1 MKRFIFAVAAV
12 LFFNSAANAQK
23 VFTKNGL
30 VSFFSTTKMEDIKA
44 DNNQVLCVL
53 NTQTGDLQ
61 FSLLTKGFHFA
72 KALMEEHF
80 NENYIESSKFPKATF
95 KGIAGDISKIDFTK
109 DGNHTVSV
117 KGDLTM
123 HGITKNITA
132 PGTITVKG
140 GKITAASKF
149 MAKLADYNISIPGAV
164 KNNISESIEI
174 TVNCNLDQK
183 M

>member
-95 KGIAGDISKIDFTK
+95 KGDR
-109 DGNHTVSV
+109 
-117 KGDLTM
+117 
-123 HGITKNITA
+123 
-132 PGTITVKG
+132 GTNFKKEDTLY
-140 GKITAASKF
+140 SR
-149 MAKLADYNISIPGAV
+149 N
-164 KNNISESIEI
+164 ES
-174 TVNCNLDQK
+174 
-183 M
+183 